1 MCHNPWPGKCPAH
14 CPSAPQLRDFYANA
28 VTHNAASI
36 CLWIRI
42 KQRQKVVVVS
52 LLVRMSWLMSD
63 NCCRI
68 PVAICKLC
76 KNSQILWSLA
86 HYQMQSSDVQVISS
100 AWLSGGER
108 RGNLPTLN
116 STFIFRFFIQ
126 QRIFNFSNYGRCKRT
141 YLRTSCNR
149 FYLTIGAKLGWFPT
163 IIAHL
168 IIVVKIVPSSLSTCQ
183 INQGICGRVS
193 SCRGW
198 VM

>member
-1 MCHNPWPGKCPAH
+1 MQP
-14 CPSAPQLRDFYANA
+14 
-28 VTHNAASI
+28 ASI
-36 CLWIRI
+36 CLHNCLWI
-42 KQRQKVVVVS
+42 KVEQRQKVVVVS

-76 KNSQILWSLA
+76 KNSQIPWSLA
-86 HYQMQSSDVQVISS
+86 HYQMQPCDVQVISS
-100 AWLSGGER
+100 GWADSPELGER
-108 RGNLPTLN
+108 RGNLLTLN

-126 QRIFNFSNYGRCKRT
+126 QRIFNFSNYGGCKRT

-149 FYLTIGAKLGWFPT
+149 FHLTIGAKLGWFPI

-183 INQGICGRVS
+183 INQGVCGRVS